1 MFVSVCVCVCV
12 CVRCELQES
21 HYLTPNDVLKTSWL
35 MSSSTKRS
43 SVPNSRVEEV
53 RLQEEGLEEPLYAE
67 PNELTPYPIQDRDD
81 LNTHTTV
88 VELQHPAMFKG
99 AISEELPKLTS
110 ASFSL
115 QSKEGQEAVMRKQ
128 ICFKD
133 QNDERDDPMK
143 PRGNETG
150 IACLCGRL
158 VVCVL
163 LSVG

>member
-1 MFVSVCVCVCV
+1 MF
-12 CVRCELQES
+12 
-21 HYLTPNDVLKTSWL
+21 
-35 MSSSTKRS
+35 SSTKRS

-53 RLQEEGLEEPLYAE
+53 RLQGEGLEEPLYAE
-67 PNELTPYPIQDRDD
+67 PYELTPYPLQDHDD
-81 LNTHTTV
+81 LNIYTTV
-88 VELQHPAMFKG
+88 VELQHPAMFKR
-99 AISEELPKLTS
+99 AKCEKLLNLKS

-115 QSKEGQEAVMRKQ
+115 QSKEGQEVAVRRQ
-128 ICFKD
+128 ECFKG

>member
-1 MFVSVCVCVCV
+1 MCACVL
-12 CVRCELQES
+12 CELQKS
-21 HYLTPNDVLKTSWL
+21 HYLTPNDVPKTSRL

-43 SVPNSRVEEV
+43 SAPNSRVEEV
-53 RLQEEGLEEPLYAE
+53 RLQEEGLEEPLYAK
-67 PNELTPYPIQDRDD
+67 PYELTPYPPQDHDD
-81 LNTHTTV
+81 LNTITTV

-99 AISEELPKLTS
+99 AISEVLLNLTS

-115 QSKEGQEAVMRKQ
+115 QSKEGQEVVVRRQ
-128 ICFKD
+128 ECFKG
-133 QNDERDDPMK
+133 QKDERNDPMK

>member
-1 MFVSVCVCVCV
+1 M
-12 CVRCELQES
+12 
-21 HYLTPNDVLKTSWL
+21 
-35 MSSSTKRS
+35 
-43 SVPNSRVEEV
+43 EEV

-67 PNELTPYPIQDRDD
+67 PNELTPHPPQDRHG
-81 LNTHTTV
+81 LNTYTTV

-99 AISEELPKLTS
+99 AKCEELLNLTS

-115 QSKEGQEAVMRKQ
+115 QSKEGQEVVVRRQ
-128 ICFKD
+128 ECFKG